1 MSYAYPSLRTM
12 RANVWAACLAASD
25 AEIAEGMHFYDGA
38 HGLCRA
44 FAAAHGT
51 AVETVAGIY
60 AALSPM
66 NGWEENV
73 ANTLD
78 VLRLGAAA
86 RVNTPEPN
94 RVKAV
99 RIANGEDPL
108 AVLGGRKVRAFY
120 RGIADP
126 TDREPIPVDRHLI
139 YLAVGGAKLSKNEL
153 SRAASDRVFY
163 DRVEAVYADLGRR
176 EGIGNR
182 LAAIAWFVQRRFA
195 GAGGT
200 RIAGQVPL
208 PPAADSRAVC
218 CGRACQSQ
226 GARRYLCGVCGRS
239 RLKVAPLPPPRHP
252 LDADILL
259 DDEDRRAFLPPGT
272 RVSWLAAERGKP
284 LRPAVYVGKGH
295 PYVNRAGMQ
304 YLARLVVMRA
314 TGERLLPSEH
324 VHHSNGVIADC
335 RRDNLEVWIA
345 EEHGRF
351 HARQQLAYMLRGR
364 DTGRF
369 VESPVPAFAKQLD
382 DAARSAQWSA
392 ENPDVPF

>member
-12 RANVWAACLAASD
+12 RMNVWAACLAATD
-25 AEIAEGMHFYDGA
+25 AEIAEGMRFYDGA

-44 FAAAHGT
+44 FAAVHRT
-51 AVETVAGIY
+51 TPSTVAGIY

-99 RIANGEDPL
+99 RIAKGEDPL
-108 AVLGGRKVRAFY
+108 VVLGGRKVRAFY
-120 RGIADP
+120 RGIVDP
-126 TDREPIPVDRHLI
+126 ADREPIPIDRHLI
-139 YLAVGGAKLSKNEL
+139 CLAIGDKLTKSKL
-153 SRAASDRVFY
+153 SRAISDRAFY
-163 DRVEAVYADLGRR
+163 ARVESVYADLGRR

-182 LAAIAWFVQRRFA
+182 LAMIAWFVQRRFA

-200 RIAGQVPL
+200 RIAGQAPL
-208 PPAADSRAVC
+208 LPTDSRAVC

-239 RLKVAPLPPPRHP
+239 RLKIVPLPPPRHP
-252 LDADILL
+252 LDEELLL
-259 DDEDRRAFLPPGT
+259 DDEDRWALLPPGT

-295 PYVNRAGMQ
+295 PYANRAGMQ
-304 YLARLVVMRA
+304 YLARLVMMHA
-314 TGERLLPSEH
+314 MGERLLSSEH
-324 VHHSNGVIADC
+324 VHHSNGVVADC

-351 HARQQLAYMLRGR
+351 HARQQLAYMLRDR
-364 DTGRF
+364 VSGRF
-369 VESPVPAFAKQLD
+369 LASDVPMFAQQLD
-382 DAARSAQWSA
+382 DATRLAQWSA

>member
-1 MSYAYPSLRTM
+1 MPSRHPSLRTM
-12 RANVWAACLAASD
+12 RANVWAACLAATD
-25 AEIAEGMHFYDGA
+25 AEIAEGMYFYDGA

-44 FAAAHGT
+44 FAALHRTT
-51 AVETVAGIY
+51 ASTVAGIY

-78 VLRLGAAA
+78 VLRLRDAV

-94 RVKAV
+94 RVKAL
-99 RIANGEDPL
+99 RIAAGEEPL
-108 AVLGGRKVRAFY
+108 DVLRGRKVRAFY

-139 YLAVGGAKLSKNEL
+139 CLAVGGAKLSENEL
-153 SRAASDRVFY
+153 SRAASDRGLY

-195 GAGGT
+195 GAAGT
-200 RIAGQVPL
+200 RIAGQAPL
-208 PPAADSRAVC
+208 LPVDSRAVC

-226 GARRYLCGVCGRS
+226 GARRYLCCVCGRS

-252 LDADILL
+252 LDGDLLL
-259 DDEDRRAFLPPGT
+259 DEEDRQALLPFGT
-272 RVSWLAAERGKP
+272 RVLWLTAGRDKP
-284 LRPAVYVGKGH
+284 LRPAVYIGVGH
-295 PYVNRAGMQ
+295 PYANCAGVQ

-324 VHHSNGVIADC
+324 VHHSNGVVADC

-351 HARQQLAYMLRGR
+351 HARQQLAYMLRDR
-364 DTGRF
+364 ETGRF
-369 VESPVPAFAKQLD
+369 AASPVPAFAAQLD
-382 DAARSAQWSA
+382 DVVRWAA